1 MIRINLLGRARPKA
15 ARRAVPLEA
24 TLQVVFL
31 LGALVMAGLVLVLH
45 YWSLGRDVQNINRN
59 IAIQQRE
66 KDRLATLKQQ
76 VEAFEVQKRL
86 LQQRIDVIETLR
98 RNQAGPVQLLDSL
111 GGTVNRTELLWLTQV
126 KQTGNQLTIEGM
138 AGSNLAVANFITN
151 LKRSGYFQ
159 NVEIKESKQDERRP
173 NVTAFIFSVTCEFV
187 PPRPAGTPP
196 VKG

>member
-24 TLQVVFL
+24 TMQVVFL
-31 LGALVMAGLVLVLH
+31 LVAVGGAAVILFLH
-45 YWSLGRDVQNINRN
+45 YWALGRDIQSINRN

-76 VEAFEVQKRL
+76 VEAFEMQKRV

-111 GGTVNRTELLWLTQV
+111 GATVNRTELLWLTQF

-138 AGSNLAVANFITN
+138 AGSNIAVANFITN

-159 NVEIKESKQDERRP
+159 NVEIKESKQDERQQH
-173 NVTAFIFSVTCEFV
+173 VTAFIFSVTCEFA
-187 PPRPAGTPP
+187 PPRPAGSPP